1 MAIKKFS
8 SLLLPLLMVLALV
21 VLPIISG
28 RTQEHPCQDYRLGC
42 KSRDVCNA
50 KCLSLGY
57 VKGGDCV
64 TFAFPICCCKINF
77 GFQDDSPIS
86 SPIFTD

>member
-42 KSRDVCNA
+42 KSRDIRVYCTANMI
-50 KCLSLGY
+50 Y
-57 VKGGDCV
+57 P
-64 TFAFPICCCKINF
+64 TNHPHR
-77 GFQDDSPIS
+77 
-86 SPIFTD
+86 